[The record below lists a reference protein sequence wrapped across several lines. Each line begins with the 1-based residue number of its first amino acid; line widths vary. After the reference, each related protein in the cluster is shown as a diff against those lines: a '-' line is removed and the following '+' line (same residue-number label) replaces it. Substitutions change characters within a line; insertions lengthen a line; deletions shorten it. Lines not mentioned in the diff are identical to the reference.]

1 MIYYICALTSLL
13 YVNMILKE
21 KNKTLNNDNEIYY
34 SKNEKDFVIID
45 KVINF

>member
-1 MIYYICALTSLL
+1 
-13 YVNMILKE
+13 MILKQ
-21 KNKTLNNDNEIYY
+21 KNKSLNNDNEIYY